1 MFAKASTRQKM
12 IAIASAA
19 GLLTAASIG
28 FFLRPSK
35 PFSTLKSDE
44 IQEALL
50 YTESG
55 TKSVQLSREEINQA
69 VEMLNGLQVS
79 HRDKTPDS
87 NTLAR
92 QTISL
97 CMIRQDHTGIVI
109 SSDGSTG
116 WIISGEGWQA
126 DPDSARSLS
135 MLAQNKADM

>member
-19 GLLTAASIG
+19 VLLTAASIG

-69 VEMLNGLQVS
+69 VEML
-79 HRDKTPDS
+79 